1 MKLLIIEAPGK
12 LKKLKPMM
20 KKIRPGE
27 DWEVVATGGHIR
39 DLPQSGQDDTMVT
52 TGVLK
57 TLRPVY
63 EILPKS
69 ARNVSTI
76 RKALKNATEVYI
88 ATDPDREGE
97 SIAWHI
103 QQTLGIREYKRVT
116 FNEITQ
122 SRVREG
128 LANARR
134 IDGQLVASQECRRVL
149 DRLVGYLVTQQLR
162 RIMGQ
167 PTSAGRVQ
175 SPALYLVVLR
185 EREISNFKVIHHF
198 GVELLFKDE
207 PSALSW
213 TAVWQPVPDFASKEH
228 PYIQDGTLAARVA
241 ATRAVI
247 VESCEDGKKRRPPP
261 PPFISS
267 TLQQAASVALKWDPD
282 KTMQV
287 AQRLYEQG
295 VITYHRTDNPNL
307 ADEAMPDIQA
317 VARRQGL
324 DVVDERR
331 TFKAADSAQEG
342 HPAIAPTAWED
353 EVAGESAEEQALY
366 KLIRIRALASQLAD
380 AIYDVRTA
388 KLLAKGPD
396 QRPLRFA
403 ATGSTVAY
411 LGWMKLLQKDDT
423 EEEASDLAK
432 NPVPKL
438 EPKQILSVHQAEVLN
453 QKTKPPARFTKA
465 SLIKEL
471 ERRGIGRPS
480 TFSSIV
486 KNITGKGLVVEEKRK
501 LVPGPLGV
509 STIAQLEGR
518 FSFVELAF
526 TSTLEKDLDRI
537 ARGEEQYGPVVAK
550 FYQHLQNELGILQQ
564 APTVA
569 MAPRSNRSTETSS
582 VASGDH
588 VCGKCGMPLARR
600 QKRGEGGYDFWGCTG
615 YRQNGCK
622 VSYPNVKGRPD
633 LSKPKGL

>member
-537 ARGEEQYGPVVAK
+537 ARGEEQYGSVVAK

>member
-12 LKKLKPMM
+12 LKKLRPIM

-39 DLPQSGQDDTMVT
+39 DLPQSGQDDTMIT

-122 SRVREG
+122 TRVLEG

-162 RIMGQ
+162 RVMGQ

-198 GVELLFKDE
+198 GVELVFKDE
-207 PSALSW
+207 ASALTW

-342 HPAIAPTAWED
+342 HPAIAPTVWED

-423 EEEASDLAK
+423 EEEASDLTK

-518 FSFVELAF
+518 FSFLELAF

-537 ARGEEQYGPVVAK
+537 ARGEEQYGSVVAK

-564 APTVA
+564 APTVE
-569 MAPRSNRSTETSS
+569 MAPRSNRSTGTSP

>member
-1 MKLLIIEAPGK
+1 MKLMIIEAPGK
-12 LKKLKPMM
+12 LKKLGPMM

-27 DWEVVATGGHIR
+27 HWTVVATGGHIR
-39 DLPQSGQDDTMVT
+39 DLPEKGQDETMIT

-57 TLRPVY
+57 NLRPVY
-63 EILPKS
+63 EMLPKS

-76 RKALKNATEVYI
+76 RKALKDATEVYI

-103 QQTLGIREYKRVT
+103 QQALGISEYKRVT

-122 SRVREG
+122 NRVREG
-128 LANARR
+128 LANPRK
-134 IDGQLVASQECRRVL
+134 IDIQLVASQQCRRVL
-149 DRLVGYLVTQQLR
+149 DRLVGYPVTQELR
-162 RIMGQ
+162 RVMGQ

-175 SPALYLVVLR
+175 SPALYLVVMR
-185 EREISNFKVIHHF
+185 EREIRNFKVIHHF
-198 GVELLFKDE
+198 GAELTFRDE
-207 PSALSW
+207 ASGLAW
-213 TAVWQPVPDFASKEH
+213 TAVWQPVPDFASKET
-228 PYIQDGTLAARVA
+228 PYVQDGTLAARVA

-261 PPFISS
+261 APFISS

-324 DVVDERR
+324 DAVDERR

-342 HPAIAPTAWED
+342 HPAIAPTAWDD
-353 EVAGESAEEQALY
+353 EVAGESSDEQALY

-388 KLLAKGPD
+388 KLLARGPD

-403 ATGSTVAY
+403 ATGSSVAY
-411 LGWMKLLQKDDT
+411 LGWMKLLQQDDT
-423 EEEASDLAK
+423 DEESTDLPK
-432 NPVPKL
+432 NPVPAL
-438 EPKQILSVHQAEVLN
+438 QPKQILNVLQGEVLN
-453 QKTKPPARFTKA
+453 QKTKPPGRFTKA

-480 TFSSIV
+480 TFSAIV
-486 KNITGKGLVVEEKRK
+486 KNITSKGLVVEEKRK
-501 LVPGPLGV
+501 LVPGPLGETTV
-509 STIAQLEGR
+509 AQLEGR
-518 FSFVELAF
+518 FSFLELAF

-537 ARGEEQYGPVVAK
+537 ARGEDKYGPVVAK
-550 FYQHLQNELGILQQ
+550 FYQHLQGELESLRQ

-569 MAPRSNRSTETSS
+569 MAPRSLGSS
-582 VASGDH
+582 SIADSNH

-615 YRQNGCK
+615 YKVKNCR
-622 VSYPNVKGRPD
+622 VSYPSVSGKPD
-633 LSKPKGL
+633 MSKPRGM